1 MIFQKVVKGISGID
15 PAAAKDIIDKGLKSN
30 WYRMAGT
37 ILEEDKKIHLTAKN
51 LDLHLNH
58 YHKNVPVANPL
69 SLIHKGKFGDVSPF
83 ISTTAGVVQR
93 NEAERKNIIFS
104 SYMTALRFATSNF
117 KKSGFIFYTYVITV
131 GKKAVE
137 MEQFAEDIRNLNV
150 YKEFQQYNS
159 QGEVMAK
166 IIIPSVQIEKA
177 EMYVGT
183 EVIKQMRSRV
193 PIVPKLVFQ
202 NSDYQAPEQFS
213 NIHDMIL

>member
-15 PAAAKDIIDKGLKSN
+15 PADAKDIIDKGIKSN

-37 ILEEDKKIHLTAKN
+37 ILEEEKKIHLTDKN
-51 LDLHLNH
+51 LDLHLNR
-58 YHKNVPVANPL
+58 YHQNVPVGNPL
-69 SLIHKGKFGDVSPF
+69 YSIHKGKFGEVSPF

-93 NEAERKNIIFS
+93 NEAERKNIVFS

-117 KKSGFIFYTYVITV
+117 RKSGFIFYTYVITV
-131 GKKAVE
+131 GKKAVK

-193 PIVPKLVFQ
+193 PIVPKLVLE
-202 NSDYQAPEQFS
+202 NKDYQAPEQFS

>member
-15 PAAAKDIIDKGLKSN
+15 TAAAQDIIDKGLKSN
-30 WYRMAGT
+30 WYRVAGT

-58 YHKNVPVANPL
+58 YHQNVPTTNPL
-69 SLIHKGKFGDVSPF
+69 SSIHRGKFGDVSPF

-93 NEAERKNIIFS
+93 NGAERRNIIFS
-104 SYMTALRFATSNF
+104 SYITALKFATSNF

-150 YKEFQQYNS
+150 YKEFQEYNS

-177 EMYVGT
+177 EMYVGA
-183 EVIKQMRSRV
+183 EVKKQIRAGK
-193 PIVPKLVFQ
+193 PILPKLVLD
-202 NSDYQAPEQFS
+202 NHDYQAPEQFS